1 MQQCLLLLKFR
12 LIPYPGS
19 PLAITGLLAVKQ
31 KYNIVLNCILA
42 AFDGTLAHCMEY
54 NACSHPFGSFG
65 YCTIY
70 LYQTLQLK
78 ENIRHK
84 SVTTESHDFPR
95 LYRNQ
100 HSWLGQGDNSL
111 LYIFFPQFKGC
122 NNHHTGPLD
131 IFIMYITSFPSVGS
145 SVCIWL
151 QVLH

>member
-12 LIPYPGS
+12 LIPYPRS
-19 PLAITGLLAVKQ
+19 PLATTGLLAVKQ
-31 KYNIVLNCILA
+31 KYNIVLHCILA
-42 AFDGTLAHCMEY
+42 AFDGTLAHCMAY
-54 NACSHPFGSFG
+54 NACSPPFGSF
-65 YCTIY
+65 TIY

-78 ENIRHK
+78 KHIRHR
-84 SVTTESHDFPR
+84 SITTESHDFSR

-111 LYIFFPQFKGC
+111 LYIYIFQFKCC
-122 NNHHTGPLD
+122 NNHNTGPMG
-131 IFIMYITSFPSVGS
+131 IFIMYIQFTHPLQN

>member
-31 KYNIVLNCILA
+31 KYNFVLNCILA
-42 AFDGTLAHCMEY
+42 TFDGTLAHCMAY
-54 NACSHPFGSFG
+54 NACSHPFDSFG
-65 YCTIY
+65 YGAIY

-84 SVTTESHDFPR
+84 SVATELQFSQIVQKPAQ
-95 LYRNQ
+95 LVG
-100 HSWLGQGDNSL
+100 SGGQQSSL
-111 LYIFFPQFKGC
+111 HTFFSEFKCC
-122 NNHHTGPLD
+122 NNHNTGPLD
-131 IFIMYITSFPSVGS
+131 IFIMYIKSFPPVGNSVY
-145 SVCIWL
+145 IWL